1 MDNVEITNMENLIDL
16 AKQGN
21 QEAFSTFYKEYVTPV
36 YRYVYFRVRN
46 QADAE
51 DITQDVFVKTY
62 QHLDRYSYNGTT
74 PLAYLIT
81 IARNTL
87 TDHWRKKKT
96 SHLNEDWAMSIADT
110 ENLEATTSIKYDA
123 HHVQKKLKLLP
134 EDQQDV
140 IIMKFMND
148 LSNKEIS
155 QALEKTETSVRQLQS
170 RGLKSLRE
178 LLNAYE

>member
-1 MDNVEITNMENLIDL
+1 MDHAIPNMEQIINR
-16 AKQGN
+16 AKQGD
-21 QEAFSTFYKEYVTPV
+21 QEAFSTLYKEYVTPV

-51 DITQDVFVKTY
+51 DITQDVFIKTY
-62 QHLDRYSYNGTT
+62 QHLDRYSYMGTS

-96 SHLNEDWAMSIADT
+96 FHLDEDWAMNISDT
-110 ENLEATTSIKYDA
+110 VNLETAISRKYEA
-123 HHVQKKLKLLP
+123 HHVQEKLKLIP
-134 EDQQDV
+134 EDQQNV
-140 IIMKFMND
+140 IIMKFIND
-148 LSNKEIS
+148 LSNKEIA
-155 QALEKTETSVRQLQS
+155 QTLGKTEESVRQLQS

-178 LLNAYE
+178 LLNSYE